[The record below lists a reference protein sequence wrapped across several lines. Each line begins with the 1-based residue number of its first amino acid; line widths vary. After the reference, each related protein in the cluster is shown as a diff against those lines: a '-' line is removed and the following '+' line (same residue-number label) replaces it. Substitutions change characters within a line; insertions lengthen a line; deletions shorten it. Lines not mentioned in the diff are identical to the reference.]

1 MLSEKPWRAEAVLM
15 LGGGVTACLCT
26 GVLLAGLLQHS
37 GLAGFQTPE
46 SLGNLLLATLSFQG
60 AAWVF
65 IFFFLKQHEVGW
77 VDAFGFRN
85 VNLKKSLRLAVVVL
99 AVLLPVALG
108 LQHLSALALEK
119 LGWPPADQRAVELIA
134 NSKSFWLRGYLA
146 LFAVVIAPVAEEFVF
161 RGMLFPFFLRLGFRK
176 FAWLGV
182 SLLFACIHF
191 NAPTL
196 APLFVFALMQTWLY
210 AKTDCLLA
218 PIAVHSLFNT
228 ANLVILLT
236 NPAAGKI

>member
-15 LGGGVTACLCT
+15 LVGGMIACLCG

-37 GLAGFQTPE
+37 GLAAFKMPE

-65 IFFFLKQHEVGW
+65 IFFFLKQHGVDW
-77 VDAFGFRN
+77 RDAFGFRA
-85 VNLKKSLRLAVVVL
+85 NLKKSFLLAAVVLV
-99 AVLLPVALG
+99 VLLPVALG
-108 LQHLSALALEK
+108 LQHFSALALK
-119 LGWPPADQRAVELIA
+119 KAGWLAEDQRAVELIA
-134 NSKSFWLRGYLA
+134 NSKSFWLRGYLG
-146 LFAVVIAPVAEEFVF
+146 LFAIVIAPVAEEFIF

-182 SLLFACIHF
+182 SFLFALIHF

-196 APLFVFALMQTWLY
+196 VPLFVFALMQTWLY
-210 AKTDCLLA
+210 EKTDCLLA

-236 NPAAGKI
+236 QSPAAKP